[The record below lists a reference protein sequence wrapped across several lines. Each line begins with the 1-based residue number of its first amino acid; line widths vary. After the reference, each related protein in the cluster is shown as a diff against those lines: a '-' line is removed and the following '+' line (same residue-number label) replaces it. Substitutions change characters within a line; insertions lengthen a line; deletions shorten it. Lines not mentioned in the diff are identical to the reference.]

1 MNHRQLLGLLSCLLF
16 VCLSLNVSAQV
27 NARLFRHAD
36 VSQTHIAFVYGG
48 DIWVVPKAGG
58 LAAKLSSPAGEESA
72 PKFSPDGQQIAFSGN
87 YDGNTDVYVVPAMGG
102 VPKRLTYH
110 GMQDGVLDWS
120 PDGQQVLFVS
130 SRESGRQRFSQF
142 FTVPASG
149 GMAKKMPLA
158 YGSFASY
165 APDGKKI
172 AFTYTSRISR
182 SWKRYRGGATA
193 DIWTFDLNT
202 NKAELIVKNEANDEL
217 PMWSGDK
224 VYFLSDRGRN
234 KRYNIWSYDTKS
246 KETKQLTK
254 FKDYDVHFPS
264 VGPSDLVFEAGG
276 KLYLMNLSNNKYKEV
291 KIDVVSDLASL
302 APRTE
307 SVSNLMS
314 NAWISPAG
322 NRVVVEARGELF
334 SVPAKD
340 GYVTNLTN
348 TSGIAERSPAW
359 SPDGRYI
366 AYWSD
371 RSGEYELTLMDM
383 KEKGKEEKISSYG
396 AGFRYQLY
404 WSPDS
409 KKLVWTEGNMKIRM
423 YDRDTKATKTVDTGL
438 DFFEG
443 TARGFEVTWSSD
455 SKWFAYSRTSDTGN
469 SAIYAYDIPDAK
481 LHQLTSGFYADQN
494 PSFDPDGKYLYFSTN
509 RNFSPMYGDF
519 DNSWT
524 YPNATQIAVATLR
537 KDVASPLA
545 PKNDEV
551 TIKEEKEE
559 KEEKKEEKKGD
570 KKEETA
576 DAGKEGGDK
585 KEEKKEDP
593 KLEIDLDGFEERIVI
608 LPPRAGNYGGLHA
621 VKGKLVYVQ
630 FPPSGSQGAQPIV
643 KYFDLKS
650 REEKKI
656 IDGVFNFQISA
667 DGKKMMVMQRGQL
680 GIIGVAPGQKIKK
693 PLRTREM
700 EMTVNPKEEW
710 QQIFNDTWRFERD
723 LFYDTNMHGV
733 DWGAMRQLYGSLV
746 KDATTREDIN
756 FIIGEL
762 IGELNASHTYRG
774 GGDTERGKRKNVGY
788 LGIDWGV
795 QNGKFQIA
803 KIIKGAPWDAEV
815 RSPLAMPGVDVKE
828 GDYILSVNGRALD
841 ANKEPYAAFEGLA
854 GKTVALE
861 VNSHESADSIRTVVV
876 NLMRGETRLR
886 HLAWIEGNRK
896 RVEEAT
902 NGQVGY
908 VYVRSTGIDG
918 QNELVRQFMAQ
929 YRKPGMIIDERF
941 NSGGQ
946 IPDRFI
952 ELLNRPAL
960 AFWAVRDGQNWQ
972 WPPVAHFG
980 PKAMLINGWSGSGG
994 DAFPDYFRKAGLGPI
1009 IGSRTWGGLIGIS
1022 GSPGLIDGGSVTVP
1036 TFRMYD
1042 PDGKWFKEGYGVA
1055 PDIDVPE
1062 DPTQL
1067 AAGID
1072 TQLDR
1077 AIQEVLNSLKKEP
1090 AIGKEPAAEIRS
1102 K

>member
-1 MNHRQLLGLLSCLLF
+1 MNHRQLLCLLSVLLF
-16 VCLSLNVSAQV
+16 ICLSFSASAQV

-36 VSQTHIAFVYGG
+36 VSQSHIAFVYGG
-48 DIWVVPKAGG
+48 DIWIVPKAGG

-72 PKFSPDGQQIAFSGN
+72 PKFSPDGKQIAFSGN

-110 GMQDGVLDWS
+110 GMPDGVLDWS
-120 PDGQQVLFVS
+120 PDGQKILFVS

-142 FTVPASG
+142 FTVPVNG
-149 GMAKKMPLA
+149 GIAEKLPLA

-165 APDGKKI
+165 APGGQKI

-193 DIWTFDLNT
+193 DIWTFDLNDK
-202 NKAELIVKNEANDEL
+202 KAELIVKNEANDEL
-217 PMWSGDK
+217 PMWSGNK
-224 VYFLSDRGRN
+224 IYFLSDRGRN
-234 KRYNIWSYDTKS
+234 KRYNIWSYDTKT
-246 KETKQLTK
+246 KETQQLTK

-264 VGPSDLVFEAGG
+264 VGPADLVFEAGG
-276 KLYLMNLSNNKYKEV
+276 KLYLMNLSNHKYKEV

-307 SVSNLMS
+307 NVANLMS
-314 NAWISPAG
+314 GGWISPDG
-322 NRVVVEARGELF
+322 NRVVVQARGELF
-334 SVPAKD
+334 SIPAKD
-340 GYVTNLTN
+340 GYVKNLTN
-348 TSGIAERSPAW
+348 SSGVAERSPAW
-359 SPDGRYI
+359 SPDGRYL

-371 RSGEYELTLMDM
+371 RSGEYELTLMDR
-383 KEKGKEEKISSYG
+383 KEKDREEKLSSYG
-396 AGFRYQLY
+396 PGFRYQLY

-423 YDRDTKATKTVDTGL
+423 YDRDSKTTKTIDTAL

-443 TARGFEVTWSSD
+443 PARNFKVTWSSD
-455 SKWFAYSRTSDTGN
+455 SKWVAYSRTSDTGN
-469 SAIYAYDIPDAK
+469 NAIYAYDVPAGR

-494 PSFDPDGKYLYFSTN
+494 PTFDPDGKYLYFSTN

-524 YPNATQIAVATLR
+524 YPNATQLAVATLR
-537 KDVASPLA
+537 KDVPNPLA

-551 TIKEEKEE
+551 TIKEEE
-559 KEEKKEEKKGD
+559 KEEEKAD
-570 KKEETA
+570 KKEEAEDKDEA
-576 DAGKEGGDK
+576 DEEEKAE
-585 KEEKKEDP
+585 KEEESQ
-593 KLEIDLDGFEERIVI
+593 LEIDVEGFEERIVI
-608 LPPRAGNYGGLHA
+608 LPPQAGNYGSLHA
-621 VKGKLVYVQ
+621 VKGKLLYVQ
-630 FPPSGSQGAQPIV
+630 APPSGSQGVQPVI

-650 REEKKI
+650 REEKKVI
-656 IDGVFNFQISA
+656 EGAYNFQVA
-667 DGKKMMVMQRGQL
+667 ANGKKMLVIQRGKL
-680 GIIGVAPGQKIKK
+680 GIISVAAGQKIEK
-693 PLRTREM
+693 PLRTSEM
-700 EMTVNPKEEW
+700 EMTVHPREEW
-710 QQIFNDTWRFERD
+710 QQIFNDAWRFERD

-733 DWGAMRQLYGSLV
+733 DWDAMRELYGSLV
-746 KDATTREDIN
+746 KDATTREDVN
-756 FIIGEL
+756 FILGEL

-774 GGDTERGKRKNVGY
+774 GGDTERGKRKDVGY
-788 LGIDWGV
+788 LGINWGV
-795 QNGKFQIA
+795 KNGKFQIA
-803 KIIKGAPWDAEV
+803 EIIKGAPWDAEV

-828 GDYILSVNGRALD
+828 GDYILSVNGRTLD
-841 ANKEPYAAFEGLA
+841 TSKEPYAAFEGLA

-861 VNSHESADSIRTVVV
+861 INSHESADSARTVVV
-876 NLMRGETRLR
+876 DLLRSETRLR

-908 VYVRSTGIDG
+908 VYVRSTGVDG

-929 YRKPGMIIDERF
+929 YRKPGLIIDERF

-980 PKAMLINGWSGSGG
+980 PKVMLINGWSGSGG

-1022 GSPGLIDGGSVTVP
+1022 GSPALIDGGGVTVP

-1055 PDIDVPE
+1055 PDISVPE
-1062 DPTQL
+1062 DPTTL
-1067 AAGID
+1067 AAGVD
-1072 TQLDR
+1072 TQLER
-1077 AIQEVLNSLKKEP
+1077 AIQEVMDSLKKEP
-1090 AIGKEPAAEIRS
+1090 AIGKEPAAEIR